1 MTKSKMTFV
10 LGLAIS
16 MLMSTAVL
24 AAEPATIA
32 GGGTGGIGSDI
43 ATRAFNEGSTGN
55 EMNQSAAEPVTI
67 AGGGTGGIGSDI
79 TTRGFNGNLTG
90 TENTSPAMPE
100 TIAGGGTGGVGS
112 DTCLRSFNL
121 YHK

>member
-55 EMNQSAAEPVTI
+55 EAIQSTASPATI
-67 AGGGTGGIGSDI
+67 AGGGIGGVGSDV
-79 TTRGFNGNLTG
+79 TARVFNANLTG

>member
-32 GGGTGGIGSDI
+32 GS
-43 ATRAFNEGSTGN
+43 RSWELSTK
-55 EMNQSAAEPVTI
+55 I
-67 AGGGTGGIGSDI
+67 
-79 TTRGFNGNLTG
+79 
-90 TENTSPAMPE
+90 
-100 TIAGGGTGGVGS
+100 
-112 DTCLRSFNL
+112 RSQMI
-121 YHK
+121 

>member
-1 MTKSKMTFV
+1 MIKSKKAFV

-32 GGGTGGIGSDI
+32 GGGIGGVGSDI
-43 ATRAFNEGSTGN
+43 SQRAFNPKTTGN
-55 EMNQSAAEPVTI
+55 EAVPSTASPVTI
-67 AGGGTGGIGSDI
+67 AGGGIGGVGSDV
-79 TTRGFNGNLTG
+79 TARVFNANLTG

-100 TIAGGGTGGVGS
+100 TITGGGTGGVGS

>member
-1 MTKSKMTFV
+1 MTKSKKAFV

-32 GGGTGGIGSDI
+32 GGGIGGVGSDI
-43 ATRAFNEGSTGN
+43 SQRTFNPQTTGN
-55 EMNQSAAEPVTI
+55 EAIQSTASPATI
-67 AGGGTGGIGSDI
+67 AGGGISGVGSDV
-79 TTRGFNGNLTG
+79 TARVFNANLTG
-90 TENTSPAMPE
+90 TENTNPAMPE

>member
-32 GGGTGGIGSDI
+32 GGDTGGIGSDI
-43 ATRAFNEGSTGN
+43 ATRT
-55 EMNQSAAEPVTI
+55 
-67 AGGGTGGIGSDI
+67 
-79 TTRGFNGNLTG
+79 FNGNLTG

-100 TIAGGGTGGVGS
+100 TIAGGGTGGDGT
-112 DTCLRSFNL
+112 DLCLRVFNS

>member
-1 MTKSKMTFV
+1 MTKSKKTFV

-32 GGGTGGIGSDI
+32 GGGTGG
-43 ATRAFNEGSTGN
+43 
-55 EMNQSAAEPVTI
+55 
-67 AGGGTGGIGSDI
+67 
-79 TTRGFNGNLTG
+79 
-90 TENTSPAMPE
+90 
-100 TIAGGGTGGVGS
+100 VGS

>member
-43 ATRAFNEGSTGN
+43 ATRAFN
-55 EMNQSAAEPVTI
+55 
-67 AGGGTGGIGSDI
+67 
-79 TTRGFNGNLTG
+79 GNLTG

-100 TIAGGGTGGVGS
+100 TIAGGGTGG
-112 DTCLRSFNL
+112 DETDIATRAFNGNLTGTDITSPLCPWRFLPLTSGADL
-121 YHK
+121 YMRINVSHPWIPV

>member
-55 EMNQSAAEPVTI
+55 EAIQSTASPATI
-67 AGGGTGGIGSDI
+67 AGGGIGGVGSDV
-79 TTRGFNGNLTG
+79 TARVFNANLTG

-100 TIAGGGTGGVGS
+100 TIAGGGTGGDGT
-112 DTCLRSFNL
+112 DLCLRVFNS

>member
-24 AAEPATIA
+24 AAKPATIA

-43 ATRAFNEGSTGN
+43 ATRAFN
-55 EMNQSAAEPVTI
+55 
-67 AGGGTGGIGSDI
+67 
-79 TTRGFNGNLTG
+79 GNLTG
-90 TENTSPAMPE
+90 TENTSPAMPK
-100 TIAGGGTGGVGS
+100 TIAGGGTSGDGT
-112 DTCLRSFNL
+112 DLCLRVFNS

>member
-1 MTKSKMTFV
+1 MTKSKKAFV

-32 GGGTGGIGSDI
+32 GGGIGGVGSDI
-43 ATRAFNEGSTGN
+43 SQRTFNPQTTGN
-55 EMNQSAAEPVTI
+55 EAIQSTASPATI

-79 TTRGFNGNLTG
+79 ATRAFNGNLTG

-100 TIAGGGTGGVGS
+100 TIAGGGTGGDGT
-112 DTCLRSFNL
+112 DLCLRVFNS

>member
-32 GGGTGGIGSDI
+32 GGALAASAPILLRGPSTKDR
-43 ATRAFNEGSTGN
+43 RA
-55 EMNQSAAEPVTI
+55 M
-67 AGGGTGGIGSDI
+67 
-79 TTRGFNGNLTG
+79 
-90 TENTSPAMPE
+90 
-100 TIAGGGTGGVGS
+100 
-112 DTCLRSFNL
+112 
-121 YHK
+121 K

>member
-1 MTKSKMTFV
+1 MTKSKKAFV
-10 LGLAIS
+10 LGLVIS

-32 GGGTGGIGSDI
+32 GGGIGGVGSDI
-43 ATRAFNEGSTGN
+43 SQRAFNPKTTGN
-55 EMNQSAAEPVTI
+55 EAIQNTASPVTI
-67 AGGGTGGIGSDI
+67 AGGGIGGVGSDV
-79 TTRGFNGNLTG
+79 TARVFNANLTG

>member
-1 MTKSKMTFV
+1 MTKSKKTFV

-24 AAEPATIA
+24 ATEPATIA
-32 GGGTGGIGSDI
+32 GGGIGGVGSDISQRFFNEGTTGNENRMDTAQPASIAGGGIGGVGSDI
-43 ATRAFNEGSTGN
+43 ARRAFN
-55 EMNQSAAEPVTI
+55 A
-67 AGGGTGGIGSDI
+67 
-79 TTRGFNGNLTG
+79 NLTG

>member
-67 AGGGTGGIGSDI
+67 AGGGIGSDI
-79 TTRGFNGNLTG
+79 ATRGFNGNLTG

-100 TIAGGGTGGVGS
+100 TIAGGGTGGDGT
-112 DTCLRSFNL
+112 DLCLRVFNS

>member
-1 MTKSKMTFV
+1 MTKSKKAFV

-32 GGGTGGIGSDI
+32 GGGIGGVGSDVT
-43 ATRAFNEGSTGN
+43 ARVFN
-55 EMNQSAAEPVTI
+55 A
-67 AGGGTGGIGSDI
+67 
-79 TTRGFNGNLTG
+79 NLTG